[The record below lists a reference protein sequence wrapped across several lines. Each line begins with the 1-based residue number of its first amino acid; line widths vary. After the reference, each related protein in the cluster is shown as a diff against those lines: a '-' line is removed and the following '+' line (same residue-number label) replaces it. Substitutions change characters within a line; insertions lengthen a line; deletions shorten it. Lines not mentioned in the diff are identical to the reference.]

1 MAALERSAL
10 TMPRS
15 LWANACLQSSL
26 GSHTCSSEH
35 TCQQLQMLSHLL
47 STANN
52 PAASLCLPRISFAK
66 LQMCLVK
73 STLCRQLLTTL
84 KPLYTFWII
93 LAACTAGMLFVIPS
107 LGITVELLCCILSSN
122 QIFKNHADCLSVQE
136 VRVSAV
142 SKGRKNPSCA
152 YSEPPL
158 TSLPPP
164 RTVQFQCQHYCS
176 SARLPKPT

>member
-1 MAALERSAL
+1 
-10 TMPRS
+10 MPRS
-15 LWANACLQSSL
+15 LGANPVLQSGL
-26 GSHTCSSEH
+26 GSSTCSSEL
-35 TCQQLQMLSHLL
+35 TWQQLQMLSHLL

-52 PAASLCLPRISFAK
+52 PAASLCLPLTSLAK
-66 LQMCLVK
+66 LQMCLLK
-73 STLCRQLLTTL
+73 STLYRQLLTTL
-84 KPLYTFWII
+84 KPFYTFWII

-107 LGITVELLCCILSSN
+107 LGITVELLCCILSST

-142 SKGRKNPSCA
+142 SKGRKNPSCV

-164 RTVQFQCQHYCS
+164 GTVQFQCQHYCG
-176 SARLPKPT
+176 SARLPKPA